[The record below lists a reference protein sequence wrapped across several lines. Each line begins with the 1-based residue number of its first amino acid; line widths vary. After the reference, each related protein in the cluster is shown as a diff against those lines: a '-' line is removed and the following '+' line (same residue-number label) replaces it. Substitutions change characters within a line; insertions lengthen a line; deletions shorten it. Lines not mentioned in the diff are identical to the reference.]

1 MTTTWCVFLPAL
13 LGALASSQ
21 SPDPVTQ
28 DPEQQIR
35 IDRLRAAGVG
45 VPFALYPIRVLGR
58 ADATVAEALGL
69 VLERHGM
76 PALEVAAV
84 GFDPRD
90 LAWDAVPAAFGAHV
104 RAHAGGAAAGGH
116 ALYAEFLGDPRSGPT
131 EVRFVVVDAAGA
143 LVIADRQTP
152 VDATFRR
159 TAGADPDPLGCAACV
174 AERLFEVA
182 GWKKV
187 SGGVRDGRF
196 AAMWERKSGM
206 PDRKERAAMNERA
219 AALRKSLADATFAVF
234 APAGAGDAA
243 AAAAS
248 FAAAVQRALACKS
261 VTAVATA
268 LVVPP
273 AQNQQKRLYDLAG
286 ALRASV
292 RNRPIAAAHAIA
304 VEMGFADDG
313 SAGFCNVVVVNRAG
327 ELVLAEFQ
335 NDQHALWQRLL
346 PRTPADGE
354 RLAAAMLAKALR

>member
-1 MTTTWCVFLPAL
+1 MTTTRCVFLPAL
-13 LGALASSQ
+13 LSAFAACC

-28 DPEQQIR
+28 DPEQQAR
-35 IDRLRAAGVG
+35 IDRLRAAGVAA
-45 VPFALYPIRVLGR
+45 PLALHPIRVLGR
-58 ADATVAEALGL
+58 ADGTAAEALGL

-76 PALEVAAV
+76 PALEVAVAE
-84 GFDPRD
+84 FDAKD

-104 RAHAGGAAAGGH
+104 RAAAGPAAAGGH

-152 VDATFRR
+152 ADATFRR
-159 TAGADPDPLGCAACV
+159 TAGADPDPLGCASCV
-174 AERLFEVA
+174 GERLFEVV

-234 APAGAGDAA
+234 APAGAGEAA
-243 AAAAS
+243 PAAAS
-248 FAAAVQRALACKS
+248 LAAAVKRELPCKS
-261 VTAVATA
+261 VTAVATM

-273 AQNQQKRLYDLAG
+273 SPNQQKRLYDLAS

-292 RNRPIAAAHAIA
+292 VKEPPAAGHAVA

-313 SAGFCNVVVVNRAG
+313 SAGFCNVVVVNKAG

-335 NDQHALWQRLL
+335 NDQHTLWKSLA